1 MNDCVDDVPLFLS
14 NLPRLLARRRPHRR
28 HVLLLTPIGLEN
40 IIRWAVQLTLSRPVF
55 LDDASLP
62 DLSRRKRMQNTRSSP
77 ET

>member
-14 NLPRLLARRRPHRR
+14 NLPRLLVRRRHRR
-28 HVLLLTPIGLEN
+28 HVLFLTPIGLEN
-40 IIRWAVQLTLSRPVF
+40 IIRWAVQPTLSRPVF

-62 DLSRRKRMQNTRSSP
+62 NLSRRKRMQNTRSSP